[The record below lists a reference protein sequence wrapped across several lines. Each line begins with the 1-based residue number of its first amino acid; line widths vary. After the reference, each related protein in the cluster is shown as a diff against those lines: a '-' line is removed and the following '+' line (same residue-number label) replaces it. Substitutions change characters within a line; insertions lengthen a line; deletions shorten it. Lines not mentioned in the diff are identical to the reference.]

1 LIFITKNVIA
11 VVAAECEGWEFH
23 TQHFWAETKFRVQV
37 KADLYGLATSRQECR
52 KFKDAITRL
61 VVDGK
66 CDIARR
72 TSNEGERGLIEWR
85 FLEG

>member
-1 LIFITKNVIA
+1 MAREF
-11 VVAAECEGWEFH
+11 EGWEFH
-23 TQHFWAETKFRVQV
+23 TQYFWAETKFRVQV

-52 KFKDAITRL
+52 KIKDAITRL

-66 CDIARR
+66 CDIVRR
-72 TSNEGERGLIEWR
+72 TSNKGERGLIEWR